1 MGSSL
6 RLANNGAQNKNKN
19 MAKKATPSIETAAP
33 TKTRDKVLKQYTP
46 SELRELIGAD
56 TKIGVSLKELKLI
69 VLKAKTAEILAEAG
83 L

>member
-1 MGSSL
+1 MRVAHVGH
-6 RLANNGAQNKNKN
+6 QNKNKN
-19 MAKKATPSIETAAP
+19 MAKKATPSIETAA
-33 TKTRDKVLKQYTP
+33 TTSTRSKVLKQYTP

-69 VLKAKTAEILAEAG
+69 VLKAKTAEILKEAG